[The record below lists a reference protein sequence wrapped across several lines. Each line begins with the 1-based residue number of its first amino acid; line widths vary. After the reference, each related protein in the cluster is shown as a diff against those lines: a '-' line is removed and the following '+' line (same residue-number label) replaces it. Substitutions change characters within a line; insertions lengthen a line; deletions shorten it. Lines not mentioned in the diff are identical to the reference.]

1 MDSASQH
8 ETHELLPISREAPS
22 KSVTEVNSEEE
33 KPKLNALHRWRSGWK
48 FMLSL
53 ASVACVLV
61 LLFNTGLLL
70 WAVARDRV
78 KEERGILFEGDCDYV
93 GRVNTGLH
101 LLINVFSTI
110 LLGASNYGMVCPIDR
125 PRVQRWLISS

>member
-8 ETHELLPISREAPS
+8 ETHELLPIHREAPL
-22 KSVTEVNSEEE
+22 KSAAATEANVEEQ
-33 KPKLNALHRWRSGWK
+33 KPKLNALQRWRSGWK

-53 ASVACVLV
+53 SSVACVLV

-78 KEERGILFEGDCDYV
+78 KDERGILFEGDCDYV

-101 LLINVFSTI
+101 LLINVFSTS
-110 LLGASNYGMVCPIDR
+110 LLAASNYGMVCTLALACS
-125 PRVQRWLISS
+125 VG

>member
-8 ETHELLPISREAPS
+8 EAHELLPIHREALS
-22 KSVTEVNSEEE
+22 KSVTGVNVEE
-33 KPKLNALHRWRSGWK
+33 KKLKLNALRRWRSGWK

-53 ASVACVLV
+53 TSGACVLV

-78 KEERGILFEGDCDYV
+78 KEKRGVLFEGDCDYV
-93 GRVNTGLH
+93 ARLNTGLH

-110 LLGASNYGMVCPIDR
+110 LLGASNYGMVYAIVPGR
-125 PRVQRWLISS
+125 KVG